1 MSGLPRRAWL
11 YAVLSVFVVA
21 AFLARNINTV
31 QMHPDEVLSYQAT
44 DGNLAFTLDYQA
56 SVHDNQAP
64 AWFMTFWA
72 WRQLA
77 GSSEFSARVLGVLLT
92 TLTLALLCRLAGAWF
107 PSKSPWI
114 EIVLPLALLGN
125 GFFFTNALDIRPY
138 PLVLLCATVSMGAF
152 QRWMAR
158 GDARRAAFYGLT
170 VALLMYVHYL
180 LVFLLL
186 AQGVYFLL
194 ARRFS
199 RRWIAQ
205 AALAVV
211 IGAGLW
217 LPWLPVFVRQVVHL
231 QNVQAASGMARGLA
245 GNGVTTQATSW
256 QSAVTLATTAS
267 NGLIWLYGLVVI
279 AGLLT
284 LWNNRNYRLALLWAF
299 GAPFL
304 NLAANGVVAVYTPRY
319 LAFAVI
325 GLALALALGLLS
337 LPFRFRQSGIAIF
350 IVANLLTFGGA
361 IPLRVP
367 YRDIYR
373 LMSARAQ
380 PGDAVLFHH
389 GGEGGDFVGWQYAH
403 YLAPELR
410 AAMTTDADAVGQAC
424 RVWFV
429 TGDWFSDD
437 TRRIYERLE
446 ATHALQF
453 ALGQCDHAWCYLALL
468 LEAPGEPAHT
478 LGLSTQTAHQG
489 AFN

>member
-1 MSGLPRRAWL
+1 MTRPPRRAWL

-21 AFLARNINTV
+21 AFLARNINAV
-31 QMHPDEVLSYQAT
+31 QMHPDDLLSYKAT
-44 DGNLAFTLDYQA
+44 DGDLAFTVDYQA

-77 GSSEFSARVLGVLLT
+77 GSSEFSARVLGLLLT
-92 TLTLALLCRLAGAWF
+92 TLMLALLCRLARDWF

-114 EIVLPLALLGN
+114 EVVIPLVLLGN

-138 PLVLLCATVSMGAF
+138 PLVLLSATLSMAAF

-158 GDARRAAFYGLT
+158 GSARRAAFYGVT
-170 VALLMYVHYL
+170 AALLLYVHYL
-180 LVFLLL
+180 LVFLLF
-186 AQGVYFLL
+186 AQDIYFLL
-194 ARRFS
+194 AGRFS
-199 RRWIAQ
+199 RRWVAQ
-205 AALAVV
+205 GALAAV
-211 IGAGLW
+211 IGAGVW
-217 LPWLPVFVRQVVHL
+217 LPWLPAFIRQVVHL
-231 QNVQAASGMARGLA
+231 QSVQVATGMARGLA

-256 QSAVTLATTAS
+256 QSAVTLAATAS
-267 NGLIWLYGLVVI
+267 NGLIGLYGLVVI

-299 GAPFL
+299 GAPLL

-319 LAFAVI
+319 LAFAAI
-325 GLALALALGLLS
+325 GLALAVALGLLS
-337 LPFRFRQSGIAIF
+337 LPLRFRQAGIAAF
-350 IVANLLTFGGA
+350 IVANLLTFGAA
-361 IPLRVP
+361 IPIRVP

-403 YLAPELR
+403 YLSPELQ
-410 AAMTTDADAVGQAC
+410 AAMTTDLAAGQAD

-437 TRRIYERLE
+437 TRRVYEQLE
-446 ATHALQF
+446 AKHTLQL
-453 ALGQCDHAWCYLALL
+453 ALGQCDRDWCYLALL
-468 LEAPGEPAHT
+468 LEAPGEPART
-478 LGLSTQTAHQG
+478 VGSSTQTVRQG
-489 AFN
+489 TYN